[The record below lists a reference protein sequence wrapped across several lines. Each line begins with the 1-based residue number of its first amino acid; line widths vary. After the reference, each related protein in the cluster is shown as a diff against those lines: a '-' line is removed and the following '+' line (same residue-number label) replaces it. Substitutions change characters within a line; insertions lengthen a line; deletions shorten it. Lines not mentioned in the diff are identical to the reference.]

1 MPLYTCPGCKKPISE
16 SQPLDHCLQCA
27 AMYVASHPYEHKQFL
42 LCSSSFL
49 TRSRN
54 ERQRARN
61 QTRSVSVSEGS
72 AETLV
77 ECTTIITV
85 VLRRS
90 SQQYGNA
97 NTAPRSPGSPPTYED
112 VFSCEAETNSG
123 GNRPQHEAH
132 ATPRR
137 GTTITIPIHIKR
149 S

>member
-1 MPLYTCPGCKKPISE
+1 MRR
-16 SQPLDHCLQCA
+16 H
-27 AMYVASHPYEHKQFL
+27 
-42 LCSSSFL
+42 
-49 TRSRN
+49 TRS
-54 ERQRARN
+54 A
-61 QTRSVSVSEGS
+61 SVSEGS
-72 AETLV
+72 AEALV

-85 VLRRS
+85 ILRRS

-97 NTAPRSPGSPPTYED
+97 NTTPHSPGSPPTYED
-112 VFSCEAETNSG
+112 VFLCEAETNSG

>member
-27 AMYVASHPYEHKQFL
+27 AM
-42 LCSSSFL
+42 
-49 TRSRN
+49 N
-54 ERQRARN
+54 DRQRARH
-61 QTRSVSVSEGS
+61 QTRAVSVSEGS
-72 AETLV
+72 TEALA

-85 VLRRS
+85 ILRRS

-97 NTAPRSPGSPPTYED
+97 NTTPQSPGSPPTYED
-112 VFSCEAETNSG
+112 VFSCEAETNPG
-123 GNRPQHEAH
+123 GNRPQQEIH

-149 S
+149 T

>member
-1 MPLYTCPGCKKPISE
+1 
-16 SQPLDHCLQCA
+16 
-27 AMYVASHPYEHKQFL
+27 MYVASDPYEHNNLFCAQLEFL
-42 LCSSSFL
+42 FL
-49 TRSRN
+49 TTSRN

-61 QTRSVSVSEGS
+61 QTRSASVSEGS
-72 AETLV
+72 AEALV

-85 VLRRS
+85 ILRRS

-97 NTAPRSPGSPPTYED
+97 NTTPPPPGSPPTYED
-112 VFSCEAETNSG
+112 VFLCEDETNDG

-132 ATPRR
+132 VTPRR

>member
-27 AMYVASHPYEHKQFL
+27 AMYVASHPYA
-42 LCSSSFL
+42 
-49 TRSRN
+49 N

-61 QTRSVSVSEGS
+61 QTRSASVSEGS
-72 AETLV
+72 AEALV

-85 VLRRS
+85 ILRRS

-97 NTAPRSPGSPPTYED
+97 NTTTPPPRSPPTYED
-112 VFSCEAETNSG
+112 VFLCEDETDSG
-123 GNRPQHEAH
+123 GNAPQHEAH
-132 ATPRR
+132 VTPRH

>member
-27 AMYVASHPYEHKQFL
+27 AM
-42 LCSSSFL
+42 
-49 TRSRN
+49 N
-54 ERQRARN
+54 DRQRARH
-61 QTRSVSVSEGS
+61 QTRAVSVSEGS
-72 AETLV
+72 TEALV

-85 VLRRS
+85 ILRRS

-97 NTAPRSPGSPPTYED
+97 NTTPQSPGSPPTYDD
-112 VFSCEAETNSG
+112 VFSCEAETNPG
-123 GNRPQHEAH
+123 GNRPQQEIH

-149 S
+149 T

>member
-27 AMYVASHPYEHKQFL
+27 AM
-42 LCSSSFL
+42 
-49 TRSRN
+49 N

-61 QTRSVSVSEGS
+61 QTRSASVSEGS
-72 AETLV
+72 AEALV

-85 VLRRS
+85 ILRRS

-97 NTAPRSPGSPPTYED
+97 NTTTPPPGSPPTYED
-112 VFSCEAETNSG
+112 VFSCEDETNDG

-132 ATPRR
+132 VTPRR